1 MSALSGLY
9 PLVRQ
14 RCAGVMDLMMDDAL
28 RDSYREFCEKSQ
40 FITNKTVLSDVY
52 AGIERL
58 VVPAPNHAVLKVE
71 SVTNHEKGP
80 VSLYQ
85 FNPVSSEITFD
96 ESHGEVVVVAVLKPK
111 LGFTDSELNEYLV
124 NNYAEA
130 LAAGAAY
137 RLRMQVGTDWFN
149 PELATFYEREFVEG
163 CRRAY
168 LMRREEFVSFKNN
181 VRKRNF
187 Y

>member
-40 FITNKTVLSDVY
+40 FITNKTVLTGVS
-52 AGIERL
+52 AGIDYQVIPL
-58 VVPAPNHAVLKVE
+58 SNHAVLKVE
-71 SVTNHEKGP
+71 SVTNPDKGA

-85 FNPVSSEITFD
+85 FNPVSSEISFD
-96 ESHGEVVVVAVLKPK
+96 ENHGAVTVVSVLKPK
-111 LGFTDSELNEYLV
+111 LGFGDSELNGYLID
-124 NNYAEA
+124 NYAEA

-137 RLRMQVGTDWFN
+137 RLRMQVGTDWYN
-149 PELATFYEREFVEG
+149 PELAVFYEREFVEG

-168 LMRREEFVSFKNN
+168 LVRREEFVSFKNK